1 MLVNYRR
8 LTLAHTVDCSYLYCT
23 VRIGMDA
30 MEHRSGVPN
39 SLSMSES
46 VGFRLEL
53 VRICTEFIRPAIM
66 AASAVRR

>member
-46 VGFRLEL
+46 VGFWLEL

>member
-1 MLVNYRR
+1 
-8 LTLAHTVDCSYLYCT
+8 
-23 VRIGMDA
+23 

-39 SLSMSES
+39 SLSMPES